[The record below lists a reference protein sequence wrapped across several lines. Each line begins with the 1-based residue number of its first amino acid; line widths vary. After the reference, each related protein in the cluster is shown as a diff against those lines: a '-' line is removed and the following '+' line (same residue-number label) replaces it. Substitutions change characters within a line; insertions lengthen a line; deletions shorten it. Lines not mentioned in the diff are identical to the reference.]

1 MKGSNKAKI
10 PVWRSH
16 RNWALKVA
24 ILGGEENSGRA
35 RLDVE
40 SPKDQTEEQQSLEGS
55 EEPP

>member
-1 MKGSNKAKI
+1 MSNKAKI

-24 ILGGEENSGRA
+24 VLGGEENSGRA

-40 SPKDQTEEQQSLEGS
+40 SPKDRTEEQQSLEGS

>member
-1 MKGSNKAKI
+1 MKGSNKANI
-10 PVWRSH
+10 SVWRPH

-24 ILGGEENSGRA
+24 VLGGEEHSGRA
-35 RLDVE
+35 RRDVE